1 MTLDSCIEKD
11 SGNQAQGLCYYFY
24 SA

>member
-11 SGNQAQGLCYYFY
+11 SGNQAQGLCYYFH